1 MTMKRFRELV
11 ADVRVRYPADD
22 FFADFENSCQ
32 AEPLK
37 RKHYRSY
44 NEALMLLDDESWN
57 ILKEKAIVH
66 FGNEREGQRKQ
77 GFFNQLNEAFA
88 YRYLLHKGFRNIRF
102 MNEGEKKTPDISFL
116 DRGTKSYCEV
126 KTVGISDDEINRRSS
141 HKVYDCGVY
150 FSLGTGFQN
159 KLAADIDRAR
169 EQVHTVG
176 DHGLV
181 FILVRFDDVALD
193 HYRRYRKQ
201 LTEFCRSRGLVN
213 VIFKIDHRGNKIIR
227 F

>member
-126 KTVGISDDEINRRSS
+126 KTVGISDD
-141 HKVYDCGVY
+141 
-150 FSLGTGFQN
+150 LGTGFQN

>member
-1 MTMKRFRELV
+1 MKKFRELV

-22 FFADFENSCQ
+22 FFADFESSCQ
-32 AEPLK
+32 SEPAK

-44 NEALMLLDDESWN
+44 NEALMLLDDDSWN
-57 ILKEKAIVH
+57 ILKEKALVH

-88 YRYLLHKGFRNIRF
+88 YRYLLRKGFRNIRF
-102 MNEGEKKTPDISFL
+102 IEEAAQKTPDISFT
-116 DRGTKSYCEV
+116 DRGTRGYCEV
-126 KTVGISDDEINRRSS
+126 KTVGISNDEINRRSS

-159 KLAADIDRAR
+159 KLGADIDRAW
-169 EQVHTVG
+169 EQIRSVG

-181 FILVRFDDVALD
+181 FVLIRFDDIALD
-193 HYRRYRKQ
+193 HYPRYRRQ
-201 LTEFCRSRGLVN
+201 LTEYCHNRGFMN
-213 VIFKIDHRGNKIIR
+213 VVFKISHRGNRRIQI
-227 F
+227 